1 MYTDDGQVDGSWNL
15 KVKIIDVDE
24 DVCLRVTGDKSIGSV
39 MYMLV
44 EAIPEKRNWSD
55 HGLWWPARKKWLLH
69 TRSTLD
75 QCAVAADS
83 ELLFVR
89 MHNLI
94 KVRLP
99 DLQVREMRVNFASKV
114 FGVVVQLCQELGI
127 RHPEELSLSRPFT
140 AEELKLEKLPPA
152 RPLPIRKSAPGPVL
166 STLRPNGNGPGS
178 ASPLLLSPSRFATS
192 SPFTPSTP
200 NSPQLLSPN
209 YSPQTLGKGT
219 QPNGGGSANTLMP
232 ASVNSL
238 RFEGMEES
246 GLAHTPQ
253 ISTEEALVSGK
264 IVRLKNLVQRA
275 RINGSW
281 LDSSRSLME
290 QNITPNED
298 SQLCLRFKFFSFY
311 DLNPKY
317 DAIRINQI
325 FEHAKWS
332 LISEEVECNE
342 EEMIVFAALQL
353 QAQLQWSAE
362 VEMGTR
368 SLSSAPSS
376 PRSPPAGA
384 SGDTVDGPFRQSV
397 PEAKQKPQE
406 QPQGEEMDEVD
417 SALAEL
423 QLQLEG
429 GDITASP
436 TKPASPLRSPGAKD
450 STDGPAAEVLEVPR
464 LSDYL
469 KFFKPRKFSIK
480 SYKRMWVV
488 LMETSIS
495 LYRYHKDAGSA
506 PLERFHLLR
515 SEVQMDVN
523 VTTNKFGL
531 RIFLAGAD
539 QMQEI
544 WLRCESKEQFAN
556 WFAACRLASMGKTLA
571 SQSQYKQERETCL
584 NFLEMQTPSP
594 QPVLTR
600 DSMPDINVADFVSR
614 FVMKKL
620 KQKALL
626 HRVAEAHSKI
636 RHLGSLEAK
645 RHYIKNWQQL
655 SNYGVNRFVVR
666 FKNAKKDEVFG
677 ISDSRLVRLEASS
690 GDLLKVWRLRDIQQW
705 NVNWNTEMVHLQYK
719 GEELIFHPLSC
730 DCKTVH
736 EFVGGYIF
744 MNMRSPEKNQELN
757 EAFFHKLTGG
767 NHPA

>member
-15 KVKIIDVDE
+15 KVRVIDVDQE
-24 DVCLRVTGDKSIGSV
+24 VPLRVTGDKSIGSV

-44 EAIPEKRNWSD
+44 ETISEKRNWSD

-89 MHNLI
+89 MHNLV

-99 DLQVREMRVNFASKV
+99 DLQVREMRVNFAAKV

-127 RHPEELSLSRPFT
+127 RHPEELSLARPYT
-140 AEELKLEKLPPA
+140 TDDLKLEKLPA
-152 RPLPIRKSAPGPVL
+152 VKPLPIQKSSPGPAM
-166 STLRPNGNGPGS
+166 STLRTNGNGPS
-178 ASPLLLSPSRFATS
+178 SPSPLLLTPSRFATS

-200 NSPQLLSPN
+200 SSPQLLSPN
-209 YSPQTLGKGT
+209 YSPQTLNRGNS
-219 QPNGGGSANTLMP
+219 QANGGSAHTLMP

-246 GLAHTPQ
+246 GLAQTPS
-253 ISTEEALVSGK
+253 ISTEDALSSLK
-264 IVRLKNLVQRA
+264 MVRLKTLLQRA
-275 RINGSW
+275 RINGAW

-290 QNITPNED
+290 QGITPNEAT
-298 SQLCLRFKFFSFY
+298 QLCLRFKFFSFY

-317 DAIRINQI
+317 DAIRINQL
-325 FEHAKWS
+325 FEQAKWS

-362 VEMGTR
+362 VELGTQ
-368 SLSSAPSS
+368 SFSSAPNS
-376 PRSPPAGA
+376 PKSPLTMDIP
-384 SGDTVDGPFRQSV
+384 DGPSRQSV
-397 PEAKQKPQE
+397 SSAKQQPVPQE
-406 QPQGEEMDEVD
+406 EEEEMDEVD

-429 GDITASP
+429 GDIPTSP
-436 TKPASPLRSPGAKD
+436 TKPTSPLRSPGAKD
-450 STDGPAAEVLEVPR
+450 TADGTAAEVLEVPR

-480 SYKRMWVV
+480 GYKRMWVV
-488 LMETSIS
+488 LMETSLS
-495 LYRYHKDAGSA
+495 LYRYHKDAGDA
-506 PLERFHLLR
+506 PVERFQLMR

-523 VTTNKFGL
+523 VTTSKFGL
-531 RIFLAGAD
+531 RIFLASAD

-556 WFAACRLASMGKTLA
+556 WFAACRLASTGKTLA
-571 SQSQYKQERETCL
+571 SRSQYTQEKETCL
-584 NFLEMQTPSP
+584 SFLEMQTPSP
-594 QPVLTR
+594 QPMLTK
-600 DSMPDINVADFVSR
+600 DSMPPIEVADFVSR
-614 FVMKKL
+614 FVLKKV
-620 KQKALL
+620 KQKALMQ
-626 HRVAEAHSKI
+626 RIAEAHNKI

-655 SNYGVNRFVVR
+655 ANYGVNRFVVR

-677 ISDSRLVRLEASS
+677 ISDSRLVRLEAST
-690 GDLLKVWRLRDIQQW
+690 GGLLKVWRLRDIHQW
-705 NVNWNTEMVHLQYK
+705 NVNWNTEMVHLRYQ
-719 GEELIFHPLSC
+719 GEELVFHPLSS

-767 NHPA
+767 NQPA